1 LGPVCAEWA
10 FPAPGPGPIAPRHC
24 RNRSLVLPLPASRR
38 FHVGLTLAMVGMACS
53 IPACTPRE
61 ASIDRPIRHVILISV
76 DTLRADH
83 LNCYGYR
90 RRRTSQNIDALARDG
105 ILFENHIAA
114 SPWTVPSHMS
124 LLTSLHPTAHGVTQS
139 FQDLVSDALGRGR
152 FNTLSEERTTL
163 SEVLQAE
170 GYETAAFTGGG
181 PLDPKIGFGQGF
193 ASYDT
198 SMYKMNEV
206 NVEAVYSWIRQNSG
220 TSFFLFWHNFEVHA
234 PYLNTEFL
242 GEVLPPERAIPI
254 SEMFDRLSHRLLDSA
269 PELIERQ
276 GLITT
281 AARFLR
287 QRRALTRE
295 VTESLYDGG
304 ILSFDRYLGELLQ
317 LLRDGGLYDRSLI
330 IVTSDHGE
338 EFADHSRLIFD
349 AHGHSV
355 YEEMVRVPLIIKLP
369 DQQHAGTRVEAVV
382 RNIDVMPTVL
392 HQLSISPHANE
403 MQGTHLQPLWESSE
417 PPPPRLAFSEA
428 LAESFE
434 MKSVRTARHK
444 YILSI
449 ASEDVAKRG
458 RHSIPDRPTRRE
470 LFDLLEDPKEQQNL
484 FESERRDLAK
494 LTAALDD
501 NLRAYASQPK
511 GGVAQVELEEE
522 TIGRLK
528 ALGYLE

>member
-1 LGPVCAEWA
+1 
-10 FPAPGPGPIAPRHC
+10 
-24 RNRSLVLPLPASRR
+24 
-38 FHVGLTLAMVGMACS
+38 MVGMACS
-53 IPACTPRE
+53 IPACSQRD
-61 ASIDRPIRHVILISV
+61 ASLDRPIRQVILISV
-76 DTLRADH
+76 DTLRAEH

-90 RRRTSQNIDALARDG
+90 RRRTSPNVDALAREG

-114 SPWTVPSHMS
+114 SPWTIPSHMS

-139 FQDLVSDALGRGR
+139 FEDLVSNTLGRGT

-170 GYETAAFTGGG
+170 GYATAAFTGGG

-198 SMYKMNEV
+198 SMYKLNEV

-242 GEVLPPERAIPI
+242 HEVLSPERETPI
-254 SEMFDRLSHRLLDSA
+254 SEMFDRLNHRLLDSA
-269 PELIERQ
+269 PELVERQ

-287 QRRALTRE
+287 RRGALNRE
-295 VTESLYDGG
+295 VTESLYDAG

-317 LLRDGGLYDRSLI
+317 LLRDGGLYERSLI

-338 EFADHSRLIFD
+338 EFADPSRLLFD

-369 DQQHAGTRVEAVV
+369 EQQHAGTRVEVVV
-382 RNIDVMPTVL
+382 RNIDVMPTIL
-392 HQLSISPHANE
+392 HQLSISSQAKE
-403 MQGTHLQPLWESSE
+403 MQGTPLQPLWESSE
-417 PPPPRLAFSEA
+417 PPSPHLAFSEA

-449 ASEDVAKRG
+449 ASEDVSKRG
-458 RHSIPDRPTRRE
+458 RHFIPDQPMRRE

-484 FESERRDLAK
+484 FESDGRDLAE

-511 GGVAQVELEEE
+511 GGVAQVELEQE
-522 TIGRLK
+522 TIDRLK